1 MSPLTNRQ
9 KQNLFDYCLGCASED
24 EVKQA
29 EQLIASNEQA
39 AQTCARMKAFLAPLE
54 TLKSEPCPEELV
66 EGTIWRAKNLARTS
80 QQQLQKLI
88 ADERAR
94 DVTVKRSRLLWSMG
108 RIAAAAV
115 VVLIVLG
122 TWSAPL
128 DLIRHRCREH
138 QCRMQ
143 LARIFQG
150 LSNYIADHD
159 GRMPAVATAAGAPW
173 WKVGYQGDE
182 NHSATRN
189 MWLLVKGNYAD
200 PADFVCP
207 GKKQGRKI
215 EFEPCQLQSF
225 NDFPARN
232 YVTYSVRI
240 MCKKPK
246 QAHQRRRKVLI
257 ADLSPLFENLP
268 ADFSKPFRLILD
280 EDLLILNSS
289 NHARRG
295 QNILFCD
302 GSIKFIKERHTDIS
316 YDDIFTLKEMHA
328 GSEIQGCEVPSCDTD
343 NFLAP

>member
-1 MSPLTNRQ
+1 MIPLTNQQ
-9 KQNLFDYCLGCASED
+9 KQILFDYSIGLASED
-24 EVKQA
+24 ENAQA
-29 EQLIASNEQA
+29 EQLIASNKQA
-39 AQTCARMKAFLAPLE
+39 AQIYARMKAFLAPLE
-54 TLKSEPCPEELV
+54 SLKSECCPDELF
-66 EGTIWRAKNLARTS
+66 EGTMWRARNLARTS
-80 QQQLQKLI
+80 QRQLANLI
-88 ADERAR
+88 AGEQAR
-94 DVTVKRSRLLWSMG
+94 DVTLKGRFWWSLG
-108 RIAAAAV
+108 RIVAVAV
-115 VVLIVLG
+115 VILVVFG

-143 LARIFQG
+143 LAQIFQG

-159 GRMPAVATAAGAPW
+159 GKMPAVATAAGAPW

-182 NHSATRN
+182 NYSATRN

-200 PADFVCP
+200 AADFVCP
-207 GKKQGRKI
+207 GKKQGQKI
-215 EFEPCQLQSF
+215 ALELGQLQSL

-240 MCKKPK
+240 MCRKSK
-246 QAHQRRRKVLI
+246 QTHQRARKVLI

-268 ADFSKPFRLILD
+268 DDFSKPFRLVLD

-289 NHARRG
+289 NHGRRG
-295 QNILFCD
+295 QNVLFCN

-316 YDDIFTLKEMHA
+316 YDDIFTLKEMHL

-343 NFLAP
+343 SFLAP